1 MICEWYPFLWL
12 FPNMGA
18 IMKMKFTWKHGHGT
32 TIRTKTPLMLS
43 NAICITLLHGYYNSI
58 YMYKC
63 VYMKLP
69 IVLATNTVRN
79 GFVSH
84 LQQRKRYSLIYESLF
99 CIHTQHHS
107 LLCLNQSVLLTKCS
121 STTYLVA
128 WRGIAPPISTATSS
142 FIIYALASSVQ
153 SVCMK
158 CLLVMLIAHL
168 STHLSSATTN
178 QPPDHSA
185 PAPPQIL
192 SPKMKSGNS
201 LLPQIN
207 NLHTFSS
214 FTWIWYFII
223 FVVVWLS
230 EP

>member
-1 MICEWYPFLWL
+1 
-12 FPNMGA
+12 
-18 IMKMKFTWKHGHGT
+18 MKFTWKHGHCT

-43 NAICITLLHGYYNSI
+43 NAICITLLLGYYTNI
-58 YMYKC
+58 C
-63 VYMKLP
+63 VYMELP

-79 GFVSH
+79 GFVSL

-168 STHLSSATTN
+168 STHLSSATN
-178 QPPDHSA
+178 NPGPLVLRAS
-185 PAPPQIL
+185 QIL

-223 FVVVWLS
+223 FVVVWLF